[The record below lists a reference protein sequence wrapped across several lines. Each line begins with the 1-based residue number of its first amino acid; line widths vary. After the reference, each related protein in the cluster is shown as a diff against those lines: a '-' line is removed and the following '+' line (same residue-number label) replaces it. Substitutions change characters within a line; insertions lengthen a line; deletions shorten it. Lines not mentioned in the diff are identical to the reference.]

1 MEFRQHKRDY
11 YIHKLGYS
19 QVNEETLR
27 EQAEG
32 YVRYIR
38 DPYLQ
43 VHPSPFPTHPP
54 ETPKGPCI
62 YWDLHLLLMSF
73 SSCILCAL
81 IWN

>member
-43 VHPSPFPTHPP
+43 VHPPP
-54 ETPKGPCI
+54 GNAKRTM
-62 YWDLHLLLMSF
+62 HLLRLAPVTNEF
-73 SSCILCAL
+73 
-81 IWN
+81 

>member
-38 DPYLQ
+38 DPYL
-43 VHPSPFPTHPP
+43 
-54 ETPKGPCI
+54 
-62 YWDLHLLLMSF
+62 HLLRLAPVTNEF
-73 SSCILCAL
+73 
-81 IWN
+81 